1 METPNNIYN
10 LNSATK
16 KADDDAHSSQP
27 MVYFGDVSR
36 IHINR
41 FKAYTQIIV
50 DKLHA
55 NWEITEDLTKAN
67 IVVEVIYHEAIDK
80 KSLQMSVLSGP
91 AHLKPPVIHA
101 FNISFDETKMIK
113 QLNQAS
119 KQLLTNDQGENDDKG
134 EAEEPRTDKVIK
146 VCGHLNE
153 SLEDICQLFNRT
165 NLQFFPGG
173 DIFSDQS
180 IMYHDQILFL
190 VDPKSPESIAEY
202 QVLMQKKLAAIT
214 IIDELT
220 VAIINN
226 PDDESSEDV
235 FDLIY
240 DLADDN
246 TQVTLINLTDQS
258 ELDVFVNYF

>member
-1 METPNNIYN
+1 MEIPNNIIN
-10 LNSATK
+10 LDTATSH
-16 KADDDAHSSQP
+16 DANHAKRIQP
-27 MVYFGDVSR
+27 CVYFGNVSR

-41 FKAYTQIIV
+41 FKAYTQIIA
-50 DKLHA
+50 DKLHTK
-55 NWEITEDLTKAN
+55 WQITEDLKEAN
-67 IVVEVIYHEAIDK
+67 IVVEVIYHEAINK

-101 FNISFDETKMIK
+101 FNLSFDESKMIK
-113 QLNQAS
+113 QLNSAS
-119 KQLLTNDQGENDDKG
+119 KQLSANDQPQEEDDGEI
-134 EAEEPRTDKVIK
+134 RTDKMIK
-146 VCGHLNE
+146 VCGHLNQ

-165 NLQFFPGG
+165 NLQFFPTH

-180 IMYHDQILFL
+180 TMYHDQILIL
-190 VDPKSPESIAEY
+190 VDPKSTESLAEF
-202 QVLMQKKLAAIT
+202 QLLMKKKHESVT

-220 VAIINN
+220 VAVIND
-226 PDDESSEDV
+226 PDDQSCEDV

-246 TQVTLINLTDQS
+246 TQVTLLNLDDQN